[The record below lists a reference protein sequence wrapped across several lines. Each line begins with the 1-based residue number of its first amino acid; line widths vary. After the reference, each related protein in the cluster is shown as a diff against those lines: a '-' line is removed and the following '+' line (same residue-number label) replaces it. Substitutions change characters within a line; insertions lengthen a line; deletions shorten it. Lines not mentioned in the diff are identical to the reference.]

1 MLACWIKWIAHP
13 NLVTSRLRDQERFV
27 DLIWNELADKYPS
40 LPRRTIR
47 YQPTAAER
55 ERYTALFGEF
65 AQIPW
70 WETQDI
76 SLRKQSTNKGR
87 FKSVGKPRNLSAI
100 IGELA
105 ERSVPYSPN
114 VEIPL
119 SGPPENLVERLEY
132 LRDIVNRTNNEMLHY
147 TAIGSGLSY
156 DARTRQWRDGATSA
170 AVQLALSSLVM
181 TYDKLIFVML
191 AHSGRKD
198 LEADYLALRKRL
210 DI

>member
-1 MLACWIKWIAHP
+1 M
-13 NLVTSRLRDQERFV
+13 
-27 DLIWNELADKYPS
+27 
-40 LPRRTIR
+40 
-47 YQPTAAER
+47 
-55 ERYTALFGEF
+55 
-65 AQIPW
+65 
-70 WETQDI
+70 
-76 SLRKQSTNKGR
+76 
-87 FKSVGKPRNLSAI
+87 
-100 IGELA
+100 
-105 ERSVPYSPN
+105 
-114 VEIPL
+114 
-119 SGPPENLVERLEY
+119 ERLEY